1 MPEFLEI
8 KNPFRGRAR
17 INPQSGADTEIQMH
31 PRIPLPKIPHPRID
45 DPAHIKGV
53 RTVAT
58 FEFAKGVVIALA
70 GFGIFRMRHKDIWGL
85 AESLLEFLHVNP
97 HRHFVG
103 VFIDLVYR
111 VSDVR
116 LWKIVVVAV
125 VYVILRFVEAYG
137 LWYVRPWAEW
147 LAIAS
152 GSIYI
157 PFEVAD
163 LLRKPDWIRFL
174 IIAINVAIV
183 LYMLWLRLEAA
194 KKRHAERAH
203 S

>member
-1 MPEFLEI
+1 
-8 KNPFRGRAR
+8 
-17 INPQSGADTEIQMH
+17 MH
-31 PRIPLPKIPHPRID
+31 PKIPHLKIG

-58 FEFAKGVVIALA
+58 FEFAKGTVVLLA
-70 GFGIFRMRHKDIWGL
+70 GLGVFSMRHKDIWGV
-85 AESLLEFLHVNP
+85 AESLLEFLHANP
-97 HRHFVG
+97 HHHFTG
-103 VFIDLVYR
+103 IFIDLVYR

-116 LWKIVVVAV
+116 LWKIAVVAT
-125 VYVILRFVEAYG
+125 VYVILRFIEAYG
-137 LWYVRPWAEW
+137 LWYIRPWAEW

-163 LLRKPDWIRFL
+163 LLRKPDGLRLL

-183 LYMLWLRLEAA
+183 LYRLMLRLEAA
-194 KKRHAERAH
+194 KKHGTARHSAR
-203 S
+203 SG